1 LSGQLP
7 EPFEPVQDLLAKRAE
22 LADELERRLA
32 ALTRLSKQM
41 DALDLVLGMFQ
52 AAQPEIVVF
61 PQYRKE
67 VARLVFAALRET
79 GRPMTSIE
87 LADRVLVAKR
97 VAPADR
103 QTIAEIRKRVR
114 SSLAHHR
121 RKGVLQCRKSATG
134 LNEWT
139 IA

>member
-1 LSGQLP
+1 MS
-7 EPFEPVQDLLAKRAE
+7 DLIDPIKDLATKRDD
-22 LADELERRLA
+22 LVDEVERRKA
-32 ALTRLSKQM
+32 ALSRLNKQI

-52 AAQPEIVVF
+52 ASQPETMIF

-67 VARLVFAALRET
+67 VARLMFAALRDA

-87 LADRVLVAKR
+87 LADRVLVAKKVPPDDR
-97 VAPADR
+97 DTVA
-103 QTIAEIRKRVR
+103 QIRMRVR
-114 SSLAHHR
+114 NSLAHHR
-121 RKGVLQCRKSATG
+121 RKGVLHSQRNAAG